1 MTGPDRAFIAW
12 PHINGAGLAFKTD
25 NGHRT
30 EYIRRDPAV
39 LAALPE
45 VQALIAA
52 AYEVA
57 ARETLTLVL
66 ASVTDIASTLLSVGD
81 AEGANGLC
89 VMIKTLEQHADTIPK
104 SVSGA
109 LTPAAAAAALAA
121 RDAAMRAE
129 GLREAAEV
137 AFGVTPYKRVRGEA
151 GYSDLMCA
159 RSDGTWQNRK
169 ETQAAILARAAG
181 IEKDG
186 K

>member
-1 MTGPDRAFIAW
+1 MTGPDRIWATEDKENFGEDRFHSTF
-12 PHINGAGLAFKTD
+12 PMKGL
-25 NGHRT
+25 T
-30 EYIRRDPAV
+30 EYVRRDPAV

-45 VQALIAA
+45 VQAMIAA

-129 GLREAAEV
+129 GLREAATLLREQ
-137 AFGVTPYKRVRGEA
+137 
-151 GYSDLMCA
+151 GY
-159 RSDGTWQNRK
+159 GTAPKQ
-169 ETQAAILARAAG
+169 ILARAAE
-181 IEKDG
+181 IERDARITCAG
-186 K
+186 QQSPIE